1 VLKAM
6 GRIQALPQLLSHF
19 QGRSGPVELTE
30 GPELIQLVGH
40 RQYVGGLWDEIGR
53 LQFDFL
59 IARGLRPDHYFLDVA
74 CGSLRAG
81 VHFIPYLEP
90 GHYLGID
97 KEEGLI
103 RAGIDQELSPA
114 IYEEKRPVFVV
125 DDKFS
130 FGRFGVQPDFVMAQ
144 SLFTHLTGAH
154 IRQCLRKLRNV
165 IASAGEV
172 YATFFE
178 PEHAAQANPQQSNST
193 KRFSYT
199 RVQMDAFGRAS
210 GFQSE
215 YIDDWSHPRGQLM
228 IRYRPMQQSAWKWR
242 F

>member
-1 VLKAM
+1 MAKTLAF
-6 GRIQALPQLLSHF
+6 PQLLSQF
-19 QGRSGPVELTE
+19 QGRSRPGELTE
-30 GPELIQLVGH
+30 GPELMQRIGH
-40 RQYVGGLWDEIGR
+40 RRYVGGLWDEIGR
-53 LQFDFL
+53 LQFDFMV
-59 IARGLRPDHYFLDVA
+59 ARGLRPDHYFLDVA

-103 RAGIDQELSPA
+103 RAGIDLELGPA
-114 IYEEKRPVFVV
+114 IFEQKRPIFVV
-125 DDKFS
+125 DDQFS

-154 IRQCLRKLRNV
+154 ITQCLRKLRKV
-165 IASAGEV
+165 IASGGEL

-178 PEHAAQANPQQSNST
+178 PEHPDQANPKQSNST

-215 YIDDWSHPRGQLM
+215 YVGDWSHPRGQLM
-228 IRYRPMQQSAWKWR
+228 IRYQPVQQAAWKWR